1 MNDAQHG
8 AIGILTSGGDAPG
21 MNAALRAAARAAL
34 VRGAQVYAIYEGYQG
49 LVEGGD
55 RIQRYDWSR
64 LGGIMRKGG
73 TVIGTARSQ
82 DFRERAGRLR
92 AARNLL
98 ERGIER
104 LVVIGGDGSLT
115 GADTFRHEWPDL
127 LAELLTTGEISPE
140 LAARHPMIGIVGMV
154 GSIDND
160 FVGTDMTIGADTA
173 LHRITEALDALAST
187 AASHQRTFV
196 VEVMG
201 RHCGYLA
208 LMSAIAGTA
217 DYVLI
222 PENPPE
228 DGWEDEMC
236 AMLHA
241 GRAAGRRDS
250 IVIVAEGSCSR
261 NGSPITGDYVCQVL
275 SERLGE
281 DVRVTILGHVQRGG
295 SPSAFD
301 RWMST
306 LVGYTAANMV
316 LDASPDAEPQLIGM
330 RYNRPRQAP
339 LMKCVQETRDVAGA
353 VAAHDYERA
362 MQLRGGSFREAFK
375 TFRTLTQALPHVE
388 PGERRGRLAVLH
400 AGGPA
405 PGMNTAVR
413 AAVRLGLDRGHSM
426 SVVLNGFD
434 GLIKRP
440 YEETILDFEWDSV
453 SGWGGAEGA
462 NLGTSRRIPNDDEL
476 PLIAEALEAN
486 KIDGLLIIGGWAG
499 YAAAHRLYSKRDTFP
514 AFNIPM
520 ICLPA
525 SINNDLPGTEL
536 SIGADTALNSIVEA
550 IDKIKQSAVAVR
562 RCFVVEVMG
571 HSCGYLALMS
581 GLATGAERIYL
592 NEEGVK
598 LSDLQQDIAHMKAD
612 FKTGKRLSLVI
623 RNENA
628 NQLYTTPFMVA
639 LFEEEGQ
646 GLFDVRQSVL
656 GHIQQGGVPTPFD
669 RVQATRLAASCI
681 QFLSEELAN
690 KGTAGTFIGFQMG
703 RIAMTSLDELPN
715 LIDPKHRRPREQ
727 WWMELV
733 PIARA
738 LATEQKS

>member
-1 MNDAQHG
+1 MQEKHSG
-8 AIGILTSGGDAPG
+8 AIAILTSGGDAPG

-34 VRGAQVYAIYEGYQG
+34 VRGAEVYAIYEGYQG

-55 RIQRYDWSR
+55 RIQRYEWSR

-92 AARNLL
+92 AAKNLL

-104 LVVIGGDGSLT
+104 LIVIGGDGSLT
-115 GADTFRHEWPDL
+115 GADTFRREWP
-127 LAELLTTGEISPE
+127 ELLSELVETGVVSADQ
-140 LAARHPMIGIVGMV
+140 AAQHPVIGIVGMV

-173 LHRITEALDALAST
+173 LHRITEALDALGST
-187 AASHQRTFV
+187 AASHQRSFV

-228 DGWEDEMC
+228 DGWEAEMC
-236 AMLHA
+236 DMLHI
-241 GRAAGRRDS
+241 GRLAGRRDS
-250 IVIVAEGSCSR
+250 IVIVAEGAHNRS
-261 NGSPITGDYVCQVL
+261 GDPITSEYVRQIL
-275 SERLGE
+275 TERLNE

-295 SPSAFD
+295 APSAFD

-306 LVGYTAANMV
+306 LVGYTAANV
-316 LDASPDAEPQLIGM
+316 ALDESPEAEPQLIGM
-330 RYNRPRQAP
+330 RYNRPYQVP
-339 LMKCVQETRDVAGA
+339 LMKCVEETREVASVIGA
-353 VAAHDYERA
+353 HNYDRA
-362 MQLRGGSFREAFK
+362 MQLRGGSFQDAFK
-375 TFRTLTQALPHVE
+375 TFRTLAQALPHVHE
-388 PGERRGRLAVLH
+388 SERRGRLAVLH

-405 PGMNTAVR
+405 AGMNTAVR
-413 AAVRLGLDRGHSM
+413 AAVRLGLNRGHTM
-426 SVVLNGFD
+426 AVVLNGFD
-434 GLIKRP
+434 GLMSAHP
-440 YEETILDFEWDSV
+440 DETILDYEWDSV

-462 NLGTSRRIPNDDEL
+462 NLGTSRHIPNDDEL
-476 PLIAEALEAN
+476 PLIAQTLADEH
-486 KIDGLLIIGGWAG
+486 IDGLLIIGGWAG
-499 YAAAHRLYSKRDTFP
+499 YAAAHKLYSNREKYA

-525 SINNDLPGTEL
+525 SINNDLPGSEL

-598 LSDLQQDIAHMKAD
+598 LADLQRDITSMIAD
-612 FKTGKRLSLVI
+612 FKSGKRLSLVI

-639 LFEEEGQ
+639 LFEEEGS

-669 RVQATRLAASCI
+669 RVQATRLAACCI
-681 QFLSEELAN
+681 DFLSDELAN
-690 KGTAGTFIGFQMG
+690 QGKAGKFIGIQMG
-703 RIAMTSLDELPN
+703 RVALNDLDSMPGMVDL
-715 LIDPKHRRPREQ
+715 KHRRPREQ

-738 LATEQKS
+738 LATEQRI

>member
-1 MNDAQHG
+1 
-8 AIGILTSGGDAPG
+8 
-21 MNAALRAAARAAL
+21 
-34 VRGAQVYAIYEGYQG
+34 
-49 LVEGGD
+49 
-55 RIQRYDWSR
+55 
-64 LGGIMRKGG
+64 
-73 TVIGTARSQ
+73 
-82 DFRERAGRLR
+82 
-92 AARNLL
+92 
-98 ERGIER
+98 
-104 LVVIGGDGSLT
+104 
-115 GADTFRHEWPDL
+115 
-127 LAELLTTGEISPE
+127 
-140 LAARHPMIGIVGMV
+140 
-154 GSIDND
+154 
-160 FVGTDMTIGADTA
+160 
-173 LHRITEALDALAST
+173 
-187 AASHQRTFV
+187 
-196 VEVMG
+196 
-201 RHCGYLA
+201 
-208 LMSAIAGTA
+208 
-217 DYVLI
+217 
-222 PENPPE
+222 
-228 DGWEDEMC
+228 
-236 AMLHA
+236 MLHT
-241 GRAAGRRDS
+241 GRNAGRRDS
-250 IVIVAEGSCSR
+250 IVIVAEGSCNR
-261 NGSPITGDYVCQVL
+261 NGSPISGDYVRQVL
-275 SERLGE
+275 SDRLGE

-295 SPSAFD
+295 APSAFD

-306 LVGYTAANMV
+306 LVGYTAANVV
-316 LDASPDAEPQLIGM
+316 LDATPDSEPQLIGM

-339 LMKCVQETRDVAGA
+339 LMKCVGETRQVSSA
-353 VAAHDYERA
+353 VAEHDYEHA

-375 TFRTLTQALPHVE
+375 TFRTLTQALPRVE
-388 PGERRGRLAVLH
+388 RSERRGRLAVLH

-426 SVVLNGFD
+426 VAIQNGFD
-434 GLIKRP
+434 GLMNAHSK
-440 YEETILDFEWDSV
+440 ENILDFEWDSV

-462 NLGTSRRIPNDDEL
+462 NLGTSRRIPNDHEL
-476 PLIAEALEAN
+476 TLIAQALETN
-486 KIDGLLIIGGWAG
+486 NINGLMIIGGWAG
-499 YAAAHRLYSKRDTFP
+499 YAAAHKIYTNRNSYA

-520 ICLPA
+520 VCLPA

-598 LSDLQQDIAHMKAD
+598 LSDLQQDIANMIAD

-639 LFEEEGQ
+639 LFEEEGR
-646 GLFDVRQSVL
+646 GLFDVRESVL

-690 KGTAGTFIGFQMG
+690 QGTAGKFIGFQMG
-703 RIAMTSLDELPN
+703 RMTMTDLDEIPN
-715 LIDPKHRRPREQ
+715 LIDPQHRRPREQ

-738 LATEQKS
+738 LASDKRADSMV